1 MKNPLIL
8 LVGLF
13 LSLSLFTGTS
23 ALGQTAQLSIST
35 SPQAITVGAP
45 SDLSET
51 PLTNT
56 VGALSHWLPGSRAH
70 RARRG
75 MHSPFRL
82 QLGRTFS
89 ITVPK
94 H

>member
-1 MKNPLIL
+1 MMNPLTL

-23 ALGQTAQLSIST
+23 ALGQTAQLSTSS
-35 SPQAITVGAP
+35 SPQAITISAP
-45 SDLSET
+45 SDLSEK
-51 PLTNT
+51 PLTRT
-56 VGALSHWLPGSRAH
+56 VGTLDQWLPGSLAH

-75 MHSPFRL
+75 AHSSFLL